1 MVLALS
7 TAMLFGAA
15 STAKK
20 TSSKSTH
27 SSSQKSPSTG
37 HKTSSHNAGKSTAHK
52 ATKSATHSAS
62 KSTSRKTSKSAARK
76 GKHGKT
82 VASRPSQQAPSSDR
96 YVQIQQALADRGY
109 FKGSVDG
116 NWDRDSVDAMKRFQK
131 DQNLTSDGKISS
143 LALIGLGLGPKHEPI
158 GAIAAK
164 PVSDAASNP

>member
-15 STAKK
+15 SATKK

-27 SSSQKSPSTG
+27 SSSQKSPSPS
-37 HKTSSHNAGKSTAHK
+37 HKTSSQKPGKSTAHK

-62 KSTSRKTSKSAARK
+62 KPTSHNTSKAAARK

-82 VASRPSQQAPSSDR
+82 VASRPSQQTPTSDR
-96 YVQIQQALADRGY
+96 YMQIQQALADRGY
-109 FKGSVDG
+109 FKGPVDG
-116 NWDRDSVDAMKRFQK
+116 NWDRESVDAMKRFQK

-164 PVSDAASNP
+164 PANDAAPNP